1 MEIYLASP
9 SAIGEGRIVVCLLLE
24 GGRIVVCLLL
34 EGGAQGFLLMLV
46 SFKIEGQAY
55 HLCLC
60 LVYGAC
66 VWEHVCV
73 FQL

>member
-9 SAIGEGRIVVCLLLE
+9 SAIGEGM
-24 GGRIVVCLLL
+24 IVVCLLL

>member
-9 SAIGEGRIVVCLLLE
+9 SAIGEGRIVVCLWLD
-24 GGRIVVCLLL
+24 
-34 EGGAQGFLLMLV
+34 GGAQGFLLMLV
-46 SFKIEGQAY
+46 SFNIEGQAY

-66 VWEHVCV
+66 VWEHVCF

>member
-24 GGRIVVCLLL
+24 G
-34 EGGAQGFLLMLV
+34 EAQGFLLMLV

>member
-24 GGRIVVCLLL
+24 W
-34 EGGAQGFLLMLV
+34 GAQGFLPMLV

>member
-24 GGRIVVCLLL
+24 GGAR
-34 EGGAQGFLLMLV
+34 GFLLMLV

>member
-9 SAIGEGRIVVCLLLE
+9 SAIGEGRIVVCLLLD
-24 GGRIVVCLLL
+24 
-34 EGGAQGFLLMLV
+34 GGAHGFLLMLV

-66 VWEHVCV
+66 VWEHVSV

>member
-9 SAIGEGRIVVCLLLE
+9 SAIGEGRIVVSLLLE
-24 GGRIVVCLLL
+24 W
-34 EGGAQGFLLMLV
+34 GAQGFLLMLV

>member
-9 SAIGEGRIVVCLLLE
+9 SAIGEGRIVVCM
-24 GGRIVVCLLL
+24 LL
-34 EGGAQGFLLMLV
+34 EGGAQGALLMLV

>member
-24 GGRIVVCLLL
+24 GG
-34 EGGAQGFLLMLV
+34 AQGFLSMLV

>member
-24 GGRIVVCLLL
+24 GAGLLSACCLR
-34 EGGAQGFLLMLV
+34 GAQGFLLMLV

>member
-9 SAIGEGRIVVCLLLE
+9 SAIGEGRIVVCM
-24 GGRIVVCLLL
+24 LL
-34 EGGAQGFLLMLV
+34 EGGAQGSLLMLV

>member
-1 MEIYLASP
+1 MELYLASP
-9 SAIGEGRIVVCLLLE
+9 SAIGEGRIVVCLLLD
-24 GGRIVVCLLL
+24 
-34 EGGAQGFLLMLV
+34 GGAQGFLLMLV

>member
-9 SAIGEGRIVVCLLLE
+9 SAIGEGRIVVCQLLD
-24 GGRIVVCLLL
+24 
-34 EGGAQGFLLMLV
+34 GGAQGFLLMLV